1 MNKEPFIPAKNIGF
15 AKHIRNCDTGKQ
27 KFSKLRRRSIKKMI
41 LKSKDE

>member
-1 MNKEPFIPAKNIGF
+1 MNKEPFIPARSIDW
-15 AKHIRNCDTGKQ
+15 AKHIRNCDIGKR